1 MEKDFAML
9 VLNSCF
15 RSSRELGETA
25 CMVKEFSSEK
35 VGKELKSQIALAMA
49 EIGAVTQYIYRL
61 HPDLEARVEEAI
73 EKYGRLS

>member
-25 CMVKEFSSEK
+25 RMVKQFSSEK
-35 VGKELKSQIALAMA
+35 EGKELKLQIVLAMA

-61 HPDLEARVEEAI
+61 HPDLESRVDEAI